1 MNEKLIKQLR
11 EGTIAVEN
19 DGTLDD
25 LIKILQYAFPND
37 KCKIFGDCKYYSKLD
52 YTESIWIGKNRI
64 DLPTYS
70 VKEFLTQEKQIM
82 KVTDLKENECIHCE
96 TEEQA
101 VAICKLMHE
110 AGLKWRNGKTYLY
123 YNDYNTYK
131 SETCYIPKEGT
142 YCSLK
147 YVKRRNYTI
156 YKVEQFLTQEA
167 EIMNT
172 IVNINPDTSE
182 NEYPKVMKV
191 SNKPIETSE
200 DFKNANTRVVFMEKC
215 GKFIAWLHVNT
226 IERSENVTSTAV
238 WNYAVDL
245 DWQPEEEKKP
255 LKLTMEQI
263 AEKFNAERIEIVN
276 YENKYNEYV

>member
-11 EGTIAVEN
+11 EGTIALKN

-37 KCKIFGDCKYYSKLD
+37 KCKIIGDCKYYSRLD
-52 YTESIWIGKNRI
+52 YTENIWVNKNII

-70 VKEFLTQEKQIM
+70 VKEFLK
-82 KVTDLKENECIHCE
+82 
-96 TEEQA
+96 
-101 VAICKLMHE
+101 
-110 AGLKWRNGKTYLY
+110 
-123 YNDYNTYK
+123 
-131 SETCYIPKEGT
+131 P
-142 YCSLK
+142 
-147 YVKRRNYTI
+147 
-156 YKVEQFLTQEA
+156 
-167 EIMNT
+167 
-172 IVNINPDTSE
+172 E

-191 SNKPIETSE
+191 SNNPIETLE
-200 DFKNANTRVVFMEKC
+200 DFKYANTRVVFMEKC

-226 IERSENVTSTAV
+226 IEKSENVTSTAV

>member
-52 YTESIWIGKNRI
+52 YTESIWVGKNRI

-70 VKEFLTQEKQIM
+70 VKE
-82 KVTDLKENECIHCE
+82 
-96 TEEQA
+96 
-101 VAICKLMHE
+101 
-110 AGLKWRNGKTYLY
+110 
-123 YNDYNTYK
+123 
-131 SETCYIPKEGT
+131 
-142 YCSLK
+142 
-147 YVKRRNYTI
+147 
-156 YKVEQFLTQEA
+156 FLTQEA

-226 IERSENVTSTAV
+226 IEKSENVTSTAV

-276 YENKYNEYV
+276 YENKYNERV